1 MSKARRLFRDLP
13 LGSKLAGLS
22 SLLVLAVVLV
32 LTLFS
37 MRRERE
43 SFRQELESQATLMLE
58 TLPLTIRD
66 QLYQLQIDELQDVAN
81 VVGDNERVTLLKI
94 YGSEGALLVDA
105 ERDEPVFGRVAEP
118 LGESLIRLGDK
129 EIVLNWESDQLV
141 AGRSIRLGNQ
151 VIGAVAIGLSTE
163 PLDAKVRE
171 LTRQA
176 ALIGVSALIVGIG
189 LMILLAREI
198 TTPLSELTEI
208 AGEMAGGDREKRVQL
223 EASDEIGQ
231 LGSAFNAMADSIKQ
245 REDDLKQFAAG
256 LELTVAER
264 TGELREKVEELEK
277 ANRALDIARKQAE
290 EATEIKSQ
298 FLATMSHELRTPL
311 NAVLGFSQL
320 LMAGTSGDLTEKQM
334 DKVKRIFR
342 NGQTLLEMINDLL
355 DLAKIEAG
363 RLELLEEP
371 FVVKDWLTGIS
382 TQFDGLAKDKGLTV
396 TYNLDNDLPEKI
408 LADRVRLQQIVVNL
422 LSNAIKFTD
431 EGSVTVDVARLN
443 KKEWTISVSDTG
455 IGIPAHAQEYIFD
468 EFRQVDGTSQR
479 RHGGTGLGLAI
490 VKNLVLT
497 MGGTVR
503 VKSAVGEGST
513 FSIRLPLTEKP
524 IGDETSKS
532 G

>member
-1 MSKARRLFRDLP
+1 M
-13 LGSKLAGLS
+13 GSKLAGLS
-22 SLLVLAVVLV
+22 NLLVLAVVLA

-37 MRRERE
+37 IRRERE
-43 SFRQELESQATLMLE
+43 SFRQELEDQATLMLE

-66 QLYQLQIDELQDVAN
+66 QLYQLEIDELVDVAN
-81 VVGDNERVTLLKI
+81 VVGDSEMVTLLKI
-94 YGSEGALLVDA
+94 YDSEGALLVDA
-105 ERDEPVFGRVAEP
+105 ELPDPAFGQVSEP
-118 LGESLIRLGDK
+118 LGESLVRLDGS
-129 EIVLNWESDQLV
+129 EIVLNWESEQLV
-141 AGRSIRLGNQ
+141 AGRSVRLGNQ
-151 VIGAVAIGLSTE
+151 VIGAVAIGLATE
-163 PLDAKVRE
+163 PLDAKVRG

-176 ALIGVSALIVGIG
+176 ALIGAGALIAGIG

-208 AGEMAGGDREKRVQL
+208 AGEMAGGDREKRIQR
-223 EASDEIGQ
+223 EANDEIGQ
-231 LGSAFNAMADSIKQ
+231 LGSAFNTMADSIKQ
-245 REDDLKQFAAG
+245 REEDLKLFAAG

-277 ANRALDIARKQAE
+277 TNKALEIARKQAE

-320 LMAGTSGDLTEKQM
+320 LLAGTSGDLTEKQV
-334 DKVKRIFR
+334 DKVERIFR

-363 RLELLEEP
+363 RLELVNES
-371 FVVKDWLTGIS
+371 FSVQDWLNEIS
-382 TQFDGLAKDKGLTV
+382 LQFEGLAKDKKLAITC
-396 TYNLDNDLPEKI
+396 NLDDNLPGEI
-408 LADRVRLQQIVVNL
+408 VGDAVRLKQIVVNL

-431 EGSVTVDVARLN
+431 EGSVTVEVAKAD
-443 KKEWTISVSDTG
+443 KKQWTIAVSDTG
-455 IGIPAHAQEYIFD
+455 IGIPAHALEYIFD
-468 EFRQVDGTSQR
+468 EFRQVDGTSKR
-479 RHGGTGLGLAI
+479 RYGGTGLGLAI
-490 VKNLVLT
+490 VRNLVLT

-513 FSIRLPLTEKP
+513 FTVTLPLAEET
-524 IGDETSKS
+524 GDKE